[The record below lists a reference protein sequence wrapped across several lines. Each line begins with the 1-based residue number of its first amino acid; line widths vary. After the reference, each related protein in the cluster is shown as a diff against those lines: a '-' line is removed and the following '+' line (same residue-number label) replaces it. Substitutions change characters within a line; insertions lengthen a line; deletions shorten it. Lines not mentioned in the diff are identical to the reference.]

1 MEYLDVDTK
10 EKYIPYVI
18 EPSVG
23 VERLLLAV
31 FCDAYDEEKINED
44 DSRVLLHL
52 HPALAPFKAAILP
65 LTKHQ
70 SELANSLYQDLVQSF
85 EVDYDVS
92 GSIGKRYRRQDA
104 IGTPYCITVDFD
116 TEKDQTVTIRNRDT
130 MEQTRIAI
138 QDIKA
143 FLMKETQL

>member
-1 MEYLDVDTK
+1 M
-10 EKYIPYVI
+10 
-18 EPSVG
+18 
-23 VERLLLAV
+23 
-31 FCDAYDEEKINED
+31 
-44 DSRVLLHL
+44 
-52 HPALAPFKAAILP
+52 
-65 LTKHQ
+65 TKHQ